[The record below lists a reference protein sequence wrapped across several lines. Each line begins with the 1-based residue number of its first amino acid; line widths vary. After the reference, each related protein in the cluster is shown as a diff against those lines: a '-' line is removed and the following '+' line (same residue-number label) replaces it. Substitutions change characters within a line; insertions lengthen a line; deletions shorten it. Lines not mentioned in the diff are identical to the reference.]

1 MKPKPTRCLWSLSLS
16 PHNHSDLVVIMIICE
31 QNKKKQTANTINEIS
46 AILQK
51 NNENDIQN

>member
-1 MKPKPTRCLWSLSLS
+1 
-16 PHNHSDLVVIMIICE
+16 MIICE